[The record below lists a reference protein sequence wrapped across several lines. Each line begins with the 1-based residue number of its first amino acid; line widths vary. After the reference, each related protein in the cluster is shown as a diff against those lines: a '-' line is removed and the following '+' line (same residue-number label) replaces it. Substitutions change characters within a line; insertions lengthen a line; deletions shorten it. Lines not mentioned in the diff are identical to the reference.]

1 MWSIAIAS
9 FENHLKLEA
18 NLSINSVLAY
28 KRDVEKLYQYIE
40 LRLLNL
46 TPAQVNETLLLDFLQ
61 YIADFVTPSSQSRIL
76 SGIKSFFRFLLEEKE
91 ITEDPTAFI
100 SQPNFSKKLPE
111 TLEFPDI
118 EKILANIDLSTP
130 EGMRNRAI
138 IETLYST
145 GIRVSEL
152 IHLKLT
158 DLYQEINF
166 IKITGK
172 GNKQRIVPIGSDA
185 MKYIKLYVAEIRI
198 NVPIKKGEENYL
210 FLNRRGTSLSRVMIF
225 NIVKEAATVAAI
237 TKNVSPHTF
246 RHSFATHLIEGGA
259 DLRAIQ
265 AMLGHESITTTEI
278 YTHLDNEYLK
288 QVIKDFHPRSTFN

>member
-28 KRDVEKLYQYIE
+28 KRDVEKLHQYIE

-46 TPAQVNETLLLDFLQ
+46 TPAQVNETLVLDFLQ

-76 SGIKSFFRFLLEEKE
+76 SGIKCFFRFLLEAKE

-118 EKILANIDLSTP
+118 EKILTNIDLSTP

-158 DLYQEINF
+158 DLYEEINF

-172 GNKQRIVPIGSDA
+172 GNKQRVVPIGSDA
-185 MKYIKLYVAEIRI
+185 MKYIKLYVAEIRSK
-198 NVPIKKGEENYL
+198 VPIKKGEENYL

-237 TKNVSPHTF
+237 IKNVSPHTF

-288 QVIKDFHPRSTFN
+288 QVIRDFHPRSTFN

>member
-1 MWSIAIAS
+1 MWSIAITS
-9 FENHLKLEA
+9 FENHLKLEK
-18 NLSINSVLAY
+18 NLSLNSVLAY
-28 KRDVEKLYQYIE
+28 KRDVEKLHQYIE

-46 TPAQVNETLLLDFLQ
+46 TPAEVSETLVLDFLQ

-76 SGIKSFFRFLLEEKE
+76 SGIKSFFRFLLDEKE
-91 ITEDPTAFI
+91 VNADPTVFI

-118 EKILANIDLSTP
+118 EKILSNIDLSTP

-158 DLYQEINF
+158 DLYEEINF

-172 GNKQRIVPIGSDA
+172 GNKQRVVPIGSDA
-185 MKYIKLYVAEIRI
+185 MKYIKLYVAEIRV

-225 NIVKEAATVAAI
+225 NIVKEAAEVAAI
-237 TKNVSPHTF
+237 IKNVSPHTF

-278 YTHLDNEYLK
+278 YTHLDTEYLK

>member
-9 FENHLKLEA
+9 FENHLKLEK
-18 NLSINSVLAY
+18 NLSLNSVLAY

-46 TPAQVNETLLLDFLQ
+46 PPAQVNETLVLDFLQ

-76 SGIKSFFRFLLEEKE
+76 SGIKSFFRFLLDEKE

-118 EKILANIDLSTP
+118 EKILTNIDLSTP

-158 DLYQEINF
+158 DLYEEINF

-172 GNKQRIVPIGSDA
+172 GNKQRVVPIGSDA
-185 MKYIKLYVAEIRI
+185 MKYIKLYVAEIRV

-237 TKNVSPHTF
+237 IKNVSPHTF